1 MSGAGLGKTSRDLRE
16 YPGEECFRDIR
27 SLFPEGICLPRAERE
42 TRPATVLWANTAKA
56 DGRCARGGY
65 LLFSTIH
72 LRQWQHRFH
81 RTDRAPL
88 ETLTVAALSQFPR
101 VSPRRQS
108 PLEDVASYPQHKF
121 VKVPARS

>member
-16 YPGEECFRDIR
+16 YPVEECFRDIR
-27 SLFPEGICLPRAERE
+27 SRFREGICLPHAERE

-56 DGRCARGGY
+56 DGKCARGGY

-72 LRQWQHRFH
+72 LRRQHRFH
-81 RTDRAPL
+81 RSDRAL
-88 ETLTVAALSQFPR
+88 LVTLTVAALSQFPR

-108 PLEDVASYPQHKF
+108 PLEDVARYRQH
-121 VKVPARS
+121 